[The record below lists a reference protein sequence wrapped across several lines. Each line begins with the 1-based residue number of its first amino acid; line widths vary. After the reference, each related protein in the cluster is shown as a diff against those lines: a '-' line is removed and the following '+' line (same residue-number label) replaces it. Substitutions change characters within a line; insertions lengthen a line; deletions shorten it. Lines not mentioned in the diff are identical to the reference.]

1 MRYLVIAPA
10 MNHISFLLR
19 YKFYWQS
26 QSNKNDINK
35 QINRSSITILNKNNL
50 LVELVLSRDINFV
63 MMEIITLNNS
73 ENTMDQYVFQV
84 S

>member
-1 MRYLVIAPA
+1 MFYL
-10 MNHISFLLR
+10 
-19 YKFYWQS
+19 QS
-26 QSNKNDINK
+26 QSKNTIHK

-50 LVELVLSRDINFV
+50 NVELVLSRDINFV
-63 MMEIITLNNS
+63 MMEIISLNNS